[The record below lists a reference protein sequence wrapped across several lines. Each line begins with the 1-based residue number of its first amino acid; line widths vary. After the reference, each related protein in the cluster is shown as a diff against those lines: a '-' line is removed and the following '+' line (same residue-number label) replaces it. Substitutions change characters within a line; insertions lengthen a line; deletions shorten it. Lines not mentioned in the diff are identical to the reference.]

1 MIKPEILAILC
12 CPETHQALSLAG
24 PELIAEINR
33 NIASG
38 QMKNRADE
46 QVTEPIDD
54 GLKRADGKFLYP
66 IRNNLPVLLIDQALP
81 VS

>member
-1 MIKPEILAILC
+1 
-12 CPETHQALSLAG
+12 
-24 PELIAEINR
+24 
-33 NIASG
+33 
-38 QMKNRADE
+38 MKNRADE

-81 VS
+81 LS